1 MAPSLYCFIWIILYG
16 GVALRLERESSE
28 IGLCCKEDSGWF
40 RHFDDLSI
48 YIDKNSM
55 QDNVVDISNS
65 NWMCSNNCGQCA
77 ISIIEGRRKYN
88 QTYGYFLEEYRV
100 LGNDFGSTTKDR
112 LLSRLS
118 CHPIEQMWFDVVRS
132 YTGVGEFLSAF
143 SLFSIILYFVTS
155 SDSGSLVIDCLS
167 ANGIPEPPPVQ
178 RVFWALMEGATA
190 SALLVAGG
198 KDSLTAIKTIGI
210 VSAFPY
216 AFIVIMVCIALW
228 RALNVANGSMNPNGP
243 SFQCGLIDPLVGQ
256 PFKR

>member
-88 QTYGYFLEEYRV
+88 QTYGDFLEEYRV
-100 LGNDFGSTTKDR
+100 FGNDFGMLTFGLEATV
-112 LLSRLS
+112 
-118 CHPIEQMWFDVVRS
+118 FDIKH
-132 YTGVGEFLSAF
+132 GFSAKKCAQ
-143 SLFSIILYFVTS
+143 
-155 SDSGSLVIDCLS
+155 G
-167 ANGIPEPPPVQ
+167 
-178 RVFWALMEGATA
+178 
-190 SALLVAGG
+190 
-198 KDSLTAIKTIGI
+198 
-210 VSAFPY
+210 
-216 AFIVIMVCIALW
+216 
-228 RALNVANGSMNPNGP
+228 
-243 SFQCGLIDPLVGQ
+243 
-256 PFKR
+256 